1 METSLEESQAAVEQT
16 CTRAAHAAAEEGR
29 PEAAEQTLPEASHAG
44 YKLSSSVLSCA
55 CKGDN

>member
-1 METSLEESQAAVEQT
+1 LAVEQT
-16 CTRAAHAAAEEGR
+16 CTGAAHAAAEEAR

-55 CKGDN
+55 WKGDN